1 MKNLMITAAALA
13 LTTSPVFAQDATA
26 PASDA
31 MPAEVVPA
39 DDAATMPAEGTPMT
53 TTDGTMATDGAVV
66 TTDEAVVTE
75 GTIVTGEDTV
85 VTGGTMTDGTM
96 TTATP
101 AEMNED
107 REVMLSA
114 ENQGI
119 TANWLEGRAIYTTNQ
134 PSSTEWV
141 DVMGDE
147 VPGEWNEI
155 ANISDLVMTQ
165 EGDLLGYIADIGG
178 FLGIGAHT
186 VLLDRDALHMAQF
199 GDDVVMATNYSKE
212 ELEALPEFDMD
223 SVRD

>member
-13 LTTSPVFAQDATA
+13 LTTSPVFAQVATA
-26 PASDA
+26 PATDA

-39 DDAATMPAEGTPMT
+39 ENAETMN
-53 TTDGTMATDGAVV
+53 TTDGTVVTDGAMGADGTVV

-75 GTIVTGEDTV
+75 GTIVTGNQTV
-85 VTGGTMTDGTM
+85 VTDGTA
-96 TTATP
+96 TTATMP

-107 REVMLSA
+107 REVALSA

-119 TANWLEGRAIYTTNQ
+119 TASWLEGRAIYTTNQ
-134 PSSTEWV
+134 PSSTAWT

-147 VPGEWNEI
+147 VPGDWNEI

-186 VLLDRDALHMAQF
+186 VLLDRDALHVAQF